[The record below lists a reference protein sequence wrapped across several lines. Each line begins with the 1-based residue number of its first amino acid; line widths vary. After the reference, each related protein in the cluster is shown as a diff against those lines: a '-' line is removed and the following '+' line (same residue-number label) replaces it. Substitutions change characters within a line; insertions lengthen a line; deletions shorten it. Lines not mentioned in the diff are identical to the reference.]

1 MGRYRDILQSFLS
14 AIRSDIR
21 TFAPAVMAAPKTS
34 LSATT
39 SSARSLSKISDYPNL
54 SHPPAHAGLAK
65 QKAICDVKP
74 LTIKVIDGKD
84 GAVPAF
90 LHLPHNYQE
99 KQSDTHKRTA
109 AILLSGAGGGVV
121 GPSGIYLSIADKLA
135 SLNKAI
141 PVMRLDYRFPARN
154 QYCVSDV
161 KAAMEYLQNKYSVSR
176 FVLTGWSFGGA
187 PVFTVGGNDTRVV
200 GCATVASQTAEAD
213 GVKQLSPRPLLL
225 LHGTG
230 DGTLSPSC
238 SERLF
243 RMYGTKGERELKLF
257 DGDDHALTHN
267 SLKAEEMLCSFIMKC
282 AGAEIGDGESKI
294 MKEDLVGDGDRA
306 DLMRRGGDLKGQE
319 SIE

>member
-1 MGRYRDILQSFLS
+1 MSRYRSILQSFLS
-14 AIRSDIR
+14 AIKSDIR
-21 TFAPAVMAAPKTS
+21 TFAPANMAAPKTS

-39 SSARSLSKISDYPNL
+39 SSTRSPAKISDYPNL
-54 SHPPAHAGLAK
+54 SHPPAQAVLAK
-65 QKAICDVKP
+65 QKTICDVKP

-90 LHLPHNYQE
+90 LHLPHNYQQDRSNPHE
-99 KQSDTHKRTA
+99 RTA

-135 SLNKAI
+135 SLNKGI

-154 QYCVSDV
+154 HYCVSDV
-161 KAAMEYLQNKYSVSR
+161 KAAMDHLQNEYSVSR

-200 GCATVASQTAEAD
+200 GCATVASQTADTD
-213 GVKQLSPRPLLL
+213 GVKHLSPRPLLL

-230 DGTLSPSC
+230 DKTLSPSC

-243 RMYGTKGERELKLF
+243 KMYGTKGERELKLF
-257 DGDDHALTHN
+257 DGDDHALTQN

-294 MKEDLVGDGDRA
+294 MEEDLVGDGDRA
-306 DLMRRGGDLKGQE
+306 DLMKRGGDLKGGE